1 MNSQNQSL
9 NLKSISKK
17 NQSSISTLSLSLI
30 WFGAGVS
37 IAEIITGTYFAP
49 LGFAKGFLAIVIGHI
64 IGCALFFL
72 IGFIGAKIKKSA
84 MQTVSLSFGK
94 TGSLFFAVLNILQLA
109 LWTSI
114 MIYDGAVSLNGIFAC
129 GKWIWCLVIGILIF
143 IWILFGFKNLSFVNK
158 IAAGLLFVLSV
169 VLCAVIFSNAGSEID
184 FRFTKTAGIIS
195 DAMSF
200 GSAIELGVA
209 MPLSWLPLV
218 SDYTREAQKP
228 SAGSVSSTL
237 TYFFVSVWMYAVGLS
252 AAIVTNES
260 DIAVIMVKAGLGIA
274 ALVIL
279 VLSTVTTT
287 FLDAWSAGVSSEV
300 LSKKMNAKIVSLV
313 TVIFGT
319 VLALIFPM
327 DDITEFL
334 YFIGSVFTPMAAIM
348 ISDFYFVK
356 NNSEEKKIDWAA
368 ALLWCAGF
376 VLYRVLMRFDLIAGC
391 TAVCMVAVGIST
403 AAVRFVMKRNLK
415 K

>member
-1 MNSQNQSL
+1 MNSQNLSL
-9 NLKSISKK
+9 NSNSISNK
-17 NQSSISTLSLSLI
+17 NQKSISTLSLSLI

-72 IGFIGAKIKKSA
+72 AGFIGAKTKKSA

-114 MIYDGAVSLNGIFAC
+114 MIYDGAVSLNGIFAY
-129 GKWIWCLVIGILIF
+129 GKWIWCLVIGVLIF
-143 IWILFGFKNLSFVNK
+143 IWILFGFKNLSIVNK

-169 VLCAVIFSNAGSEID
+169 VLCVVIYSGYAGLNAV
-184 FRFTKTAGIIS
+184 S
-195 DAMSF
+195 DSGLAVSSDVMSF
-200 GSAIELGVA
+200 GAAIELGVA
-209 MPLSWLPLV
+209 MPLSWLPLI

-228 SAGSVSSTL
+228 VAGTVSSTL

-391 TAVCMVAVGIST
+391 TAVCMVAVGILT
-403 AAVRFVMKRNLK
+403 AAVRFVIKRNLK

>member
-9 NLKSISKK
+9 NSNSISNK
-17 NQSSISTLSLSLI
+17 NQKSISTLSLSLI

-72 IGFIGAKIKKSA
+72 AGFIGAKTKKSA

-114 MIYDGAVSLNGIFAC
+114 MIYDGAVSLNGIFAY
-129 GKWIWCLVIGILIF
+129 GKWIWCLVIGVLIF

-169 VLCAVIFSNAGSEID
+169 VLCVVIYSGYAGLNAV
-184 FRFTKTAGIIS
+184 S
-195 DAMSF
+195 DSGLAVSSDIMSF
-200 GSAIELGVA
+200 GAAIELGVA
-209 MPLSWLPLV
+209 MPLSWLPLI

-228 SAGSVSSTL
+228 VAGSVSSTL

-391 TAVCMVAVGIST
+391 TAVCMVAVGILT
-403 AAVRFVMKRNLK
+403 AVVRFVMKRNLK

>member
-72 IGFIGAKIKKSA
+72 IGFIGAKTKKSA

-109 LWTSI
+109 FWTSI
-114 MIYDGAVSLNGIFAC
+114 MIYDGAVSLNGIFAY
-129 GKWIWCLVIGILIF
+129 GKWIWCLVIGFLIF
-143 IWILFGFKNLSFVNK
+143 IWILFGFKNLSIVNK

-169 VLCAVIFSNAGSEID
+169 VLCVVIYSDYVGLNAV
-184 FRFTKTAGIIS
+184 S
-195 DAMSF
+195 DSGLAVSSDIMSF
-200 GSAIELGVA
+200 GAAIELGVA
-209 MPLSWLPLV
+209 MPLSWLPLI
-218 SDYTREAQKP
+218 SDYTREARKP

-391 TAVCMVAVGIST
+391 TAVCMVAVGILT
-403 AAVRFVMKRNLK
+403 AAVRFVIKGNLK

>member
-72 IGFIGAKIKKSA
+72 IGFIGAKTKKSA

-94 TGSLFFAVLNILQLA
+94 KGSLFFAVLNILQLA

-114 MIYDGAVSLNGIFAC
+114 MIYDGAVSLNGIFEC
-129 GKWIWCLVIGILIF
+129 GKWIWCLVIGFLIF

-169 VLCAVIFSNAGSEID
+169 VLCVVIYSGYAGLNAV
-184 FRFTKTAGIIS
+184 S
-195 DAMSF
+195 DSGLAVSSDIMSF
-200 GSAIELGVA
+200 GAAIELGVA

-228 SAGSVSSTL
+228 RAGSVSSTL

-391 TAVCMVAVGIST
+391 TAVCMVAVGILT

>member
-9 NLKSISKK
+9 NSNFISNK
-17 NQSSISTLSLSLI
+17 NQKSISTLSLSLI

-72 IGFIGAKIKKSA
+72 AGFIGAKTKKSA

-114 MIYDGAVSLNGIFAC
+114 MIYDGAVSLNGIFAY
-129 GKWIWCLVIGILIF
+129 GKWIWCLVIGVLIF

-169 VLCAVIFSNAGSEID
+169 VLCVVIYSGYAGLNAV
-184 FRFTKTAGIIS
+184 S
-195 DAMSF
+195 DSGLAVSSDIMSF
-200 GSAIELGVA
+200 GAAIELGVA
-209 MPLSWLPLV
+209 MPLSWLPLI

-228 SAGSVSSTL
+228 VAGSVSSTL
-237 TYFFVSVWMYAVGLS
+237 TYFFVSVWMYTVGLS

-376 VLYRVLMRFDLIAGC
+376 VLYRVLMRFDLIGGC
-391 TAVCMVAVGIST
+391 TAVCMVAVGILT

>member
-9 NLKSISKK
+9 NSNSISNK
-17 NQSSISTLSLSLI
+17 NQKSISTLSLSLI

-72 IGFIGAKIKKSA
+72 AGFIGAKTKKSA

-114 MIYDGAVSLNGIFAC
+114 MIYDGAVSLNGIFAY
-129 GKWIWCLVIGILIF
+129 GKWIWCLVIGVLIF

-169 VLCAVIFSNAGSEID
+169 VLCVVIYSGYAGLNAV
-184 FRFTKTAGIIS
+184 S
-195 DAMSF
+195 DSGLAVSSDIMSF
-200 GSAIELGVA
+200 GAAIELGVA
-209 MPLSWLPLV
+209 MPLSWLPLI

-228 SAGSVSSTL
+228 VAGSVSSTL

-391 TAVCMVAVGIST
+391 TAVCMVAVGILT
-403 AAVRFVMKRNLK
+403 AAVRFVMKKNLK